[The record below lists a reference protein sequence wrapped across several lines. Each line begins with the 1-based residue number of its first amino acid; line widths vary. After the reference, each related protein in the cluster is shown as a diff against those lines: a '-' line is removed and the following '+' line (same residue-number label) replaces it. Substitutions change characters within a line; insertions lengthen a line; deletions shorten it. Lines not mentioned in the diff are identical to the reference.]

1 MKVGFWIFGICAV
14 VYCQRGAH
22 VKKVGLD
29 DVGRIVIKQPGSEM
43 GAMVMPTDIKGLASK
58 AESP

>member
-1 MKVGFWIFGICAV
+1 MYAV
-14 VYCQRGAH
+14 VHCQRGWAH
-22 VKKVGLD
+22 VKKDVLE

-43 GAMVMPTDIKGLASK
+43 GAMVMHTDIRGLASK